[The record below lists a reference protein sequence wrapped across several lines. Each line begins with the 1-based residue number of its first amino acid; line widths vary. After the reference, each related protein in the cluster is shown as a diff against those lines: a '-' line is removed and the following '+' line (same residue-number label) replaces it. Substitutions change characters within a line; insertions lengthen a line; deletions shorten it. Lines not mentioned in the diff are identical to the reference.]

1 MSYSAQRH
9 DGKERRQIGGS
20 IQGGKSQGHRGAGA
34 EEEGE
39 QICGEGEKGERS
51 KADAHIRKSKHLV
64 TMGSNK
70 NIQHVKKYNG

>member
-39 QICGEGEKGERS
+39 QGGKGERS
-51 KADAHIRKSKHLV
+51 KADAHIRKSKNLV

-70 NIQHVKKYNG
+70 DIQHVKKYNG